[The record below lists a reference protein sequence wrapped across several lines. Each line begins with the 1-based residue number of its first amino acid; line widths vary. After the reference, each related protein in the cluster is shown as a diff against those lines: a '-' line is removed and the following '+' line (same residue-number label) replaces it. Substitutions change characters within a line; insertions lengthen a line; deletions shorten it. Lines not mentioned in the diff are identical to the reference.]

1 MILIDYT
8 QIAIGSLMVAL
19 NRGQDLDTDLVRH
32 ITLNNLRFYRS
43 KFKDECGEL
52 VICCDS
58 RHYWRRDYFPNYKAN
73 RKKDREST
81 GHDWDLIFETLNDI
95 RDELKA
101 HFPYKVVDVYGAEAD
116 DIIAVLV
123 RERADT
129 KNVIIS
135 SDKDFIQLHSE
146 NVLQYSPVTKKMIKN
161 DDPWSYLAEHILRGD
176 RSDGIPNVLS
186 PDDTFTASKRQKPIR
201 KIVIAELLEGMMF
214 LDAERQPD
222 TLATVARCPK
232 DTWMRNWQRNKTLID
247 LSKIPDEVLI
257 NIVEEYD
264 SVLVAKRSELFN
276 YFVENKLTDLIDRL
290 GEY

>member
-19 NRGQDLDTDLVRH
+19 NRGQDLDKNLVRH
-32 ITLNNLRFYRS
+32 ITLNNLRFYRT
-43 KFKDECGEL
+43 KFKEEYGEL

-73 RKKDREST
+73 RKKEREST

-123 RERADT
+123 RERADD

-135 SDKDFIQLHSE
+135 SDKDFIQLHSDS
-146 NVLQYSPVTKKMIKN
+146 VSQYSPVTKKIVNGKE
-161 DDPWSYLAEHILRGD
+161 PVAYLREHILRGD
-176 RSDGIPNVLS
+176 RSDGVPNILS
-186 PDDTFTASKRQKPIR
+186 PDDTFTENKRQKPMR
-201 KIVIAELLEGMMF
+201 KAVIAEV
-214 LDAERQPD
+214 LDQMTAFDVEQLYM
-222 TLATVARCPK
+222 LAKCPR
-232 DTWMRNWQRNKTLID
+232 DTWMRNWQRNETLID
-247 LSKIPDEVLI
+247 LTKIPSPVVHDILIEFDEVKVGSR
-257 NIVEEYD
+257 NN
-264 SVLVAKRSELFN
+264 LFD
-276 YFVENKLTDLIDRL
+276 YFIANRLNNLVENL
-290 GEY
+290 GEF